1 MRRLVK
7 LEWLKLRHY
16 RIFWILLTLYLL
28 GTGIVCSSGM
38 FLMEYLKNQ
47 GAEFQ
52 GIDPTIIPLYDFP
65 DIWQNVAYIATFFKV
80 FLAFIVV
87 ISVTNEI
94 SYRTLR
100 QNVIDG
106 LSKWE
111 FLLSKV
117 SLIVLLA
124 AVATFFLFLQGL
136 ASGLGYSHVVQPRFI
151 FSKMEFL
158 PAYFLEVVTYL
169 SFAFL
174 LALLLRRAGF
184 VIVLLFMYTFIFE
197 PFITLNLEH
206 NKVLPEY
213 LRPVAQFFPV
223 KSLNN
228 LIKVPFQ
235 RYVFMEVQDYIAPA
249 AVAVVAIWLLIY
261 NLLII
266 ALLRLR
272 DI

>member
-1 MRRLVK
+1 MMRLVEI
-7 LEWLKLRHY
+7 EWLKLKHY
-16 RIFWILLTLYLL
+16 RIFWILLAMYFL
-28 GTGIVCSSGM
+28 GVGIVCSSGM

-47 GAEFQ
+47 GAEFE
-52 GIDPTIIPLYDFP
+52 GIDPTLLPLYDFP
-65 DIWQNVAYIATFFKV
+65 DIWQNVTYIATFFKV

-106 LSKWE
+106 LSKRE
-111 FLLSKV
+111 FLLSKIA
-117 SLIVLLA
+117 LILLIA
-124 AVATFFLFLQGL
+124 AAATLFLFLQGL
-136 ASGLGYSHVVQPRFI
+136 VTGLIYSHVVEPRFI
-151 FSKMEFL
+151 FSKMVFL

-174 LALLLRRAGF
+174 LALLLRRSGF
-184 VIVLLFMYTFIFE
+184 VIVLLFMYTLIFE
-197 PFITLNLEH
+197 PFLTLNLEH
-206 NKVLPEY
+206 NDLLPDY
-213 LRPVAQFFPV
+213 LRPLAQFFPV
-223 KSLNN
+223 RSLNN

-249 AVAVVAIWLLIY
+249 AAAIVMVWLIVY

-266 ALLRLR
+266 GLLRIR